1 MSRNSVTTDEYMAMS
16 PAEQFA
22 YQRKRFGAMRRLVAE
37 HIAQSMLSGEHSRQH
52 ATWVLAEDLD
62 DAGLELDYLIRKCIE
77 AAGANFE
84 QVWVRPPQQ
93 DPWATQT
100 AARTVDHLQ
109 AELARHIAGA
119 YVSGGDDQVARAR
132 ELETALDALGINV
145 DKRVDSLVLEQMRIP
160 PSRRGTAGRADDMP
174 F

>member
-1 MSRNSVTTDEYMAMS
+1 MSRNSVTTDQYMAMS

-37 HIAQSMLSGEHSRQH
+37 HIAQEMRSGQHARQH

-62 DAGLELDYLIRKCIE
+62 DAGLDLDYLIRKCIE

-93 DPWATQT
+93 
-100 AARTVDHLQ
+100 
-109 AELARHIAGA
+109 
-119 YVSGGDDQVARAR
+119 VARAR
-132 ELETALDALGINV
+132 ELETALDQGGLSV
-145 DKRVDSLVLEQMRIP
+145 DKQVDRLVLEEMRRP
-160 PSRRGTAGRADDMP
+160 PCARGSAGRLDDMP

>member
-1 MSRNSVTTDEYMAMS
+1 MSRNAVTTDQYMAMS

-37 HIAQSMLSGEHSRQH
+37 HIAQAMLSGEHARQS
-52 ATWVLAEDLD
+52 AMWVLAADLD
-62 DAGLELDYLIRKCIE
+62 DAGLELDYLIRKNIG
-77 AAGANFE
+77 ATGANFD

-93 DPWATQT
+93 DPWGAAT

-119 YVSGGDDQVARAR
+119 YVSGSGEQVARAR
-132 ELETALDALGINV
+132 ELETALDALGVNV

-160 PSRRGTAGRADDMP
+160 PSRRGTDGRADDCP